1 MQYPDRPAILLAGR
15 SALHKQSAQYP
26 NPRPARRRSRDAQ
39 HLRGLGSMTPA
50 GVQRAAPSGARRK
63 GAGAGQNPAA
73 VRAGRRPGEGQ
84 ESRGQRPLVHAAKA
98 RVQGRALPLSAQ
110 DAAPA
115 RGGSPEGRALWR
127 YSALTRSMT
136 AATERAVLSTSA
148 ASFAST
154 MTRTSASVPEGR
166 TRIRPSPKPLSAA

>member
-115 RGGSPEGRALWR
+115 RGGSPEGRALWCTPQR
-127 YSALTRSMT
+127 RGCRAEPCRCPRRTPPRRGAGVQRAEPFGVTR
-136 AATERAVLSTSA
+136 R
-148 ASFAST
+148 
-154 MTRTSASVPEGR
+154 
-166 TRIRPSPKPLSAA
+166 